1 MSAATRA
8 HGEGSIHQTAD
19 GRWWAQIPFI
29 DPKTGKRKL
38 QRLPRKTKKEAR
50 VALDE
55 LNRRAA
61 AGQPLRDSGATIAA
75 WSHHWEATTL
85 AVSERRET
93 TKLTYRTLSKTLIRP
108 YLGAVTLDKLRPS
121 DVEGWLAQLAADG
134 KSASTRRQA
143 LTILRSMLT
152 TAVRDGVI
160 ARNVALEVTR
170 PTLRRTEAKSFDASS
185 VRALVA
191 AAADDRLKTLLVVLL
206 GTGMRRGE
214 AIALQWEN
222 VDVDAGELRVRGT
235 LVRTGDGLVIQPP
248 KTGNGWRSIP
258 LSPPV
263 VAALKQ
269 QRQQQRLE
277 RLAAGVSWVATDY
290 VFTTVAGTPLDPRN
304 VSRWFSTLAKR
315 AGVEG
320 SMHATRHTA
329 LSSMVNAGV
338 PMPVVS
344 RVAGHESIN
353 ITVDIYGHV
362 SEQAA
367 RDAVAAAASSL
378 GL

>member
-1 MSAATRA
+1 M
-8 HGEGSIHQTAD
+8 
-19 GRWWAQIPFI
+19 
-29 DPKTGKRKL
+29 
-38 QRLPRKTKKEAR
+38 
-50 VALDE
+50 
-55 LNRRAA
+55 
-61 AGQPLRDSGATIAA
+61 
-75 WSHHWEATTL
+75 
-85 AVSERRET
+85 
-93 TKLTYRTLSKTLIRP
+93 
-108 YLGAVTLDKLRPS
+108 
-121 DVEGWLAQLAADG
+121 
-134 KSASTRRQA
+134 
-143 LTILRSMLT
+143 
-152 TAVRDGVI
+152 
-160 ARNVALEVTR
+160 
-170 PTLRRTEAKSFDASS
+170 
-185 VRALVA
+185 
-191 AAADDRLKTLLVVLL
+191 LL

-214 AIALQWEN
+214 ALALQWQN
-222 VDVDAGELRVRGT
+222 VDIDAGELRVRGT

-248 KTGNGWRSIP
+248 KTNNGWRPIP

-269 QRQQQRLE
+269 QRQQQRIE
-277 RLAAGVSWVATDY
+277 RLAAGMSWVATDY

-304 VSRWFSTLAKR
+304 VSRWFSALAQR
-315 AGVEG
+315 AGVQG